1 MGFLLNLGLIFKAQV
16 GYTNIVMSSQTI
28 KEDTMEEF
36 KDQEKSKS
44 IDTAKLIEISREV
57 LRVARKLREE
67 VLCLM

>member
-1 MGFLLNLGLIFKAQV
+1 
-16 GYTNIVMSSQTI
+16 
-28 KEDTMEEF
+28 MEAF

-67 VLCLM
+67 EEREKKPAKPKTLYEELVEINSYLSKYDMISYR